1 MLTMGA
7 VLAIACSFGWST
19 ADVLRKRLAA
29 GSEPLDLSIRLAGVQ
44 LVLTLSVAIL
54 VLVPVGVENWSTWRL
69 TGGYWAYAVP
79 GFLCTALGHVLFL
92 KALKASDLSLTIPF
106 LSFSPI
112 FVMLVGVLVLNEWPS
127 GLAFCGV
134 LTVALGSVVLNAI
147 GARKDNTGP
156 ADSRSQG
163 YRKGLTLIIATAVS
177 WSIAAA
183 LDKGAIQNS
192 SQLTHLTL
200 LLSATWVLLIAYRWC
215 TPSVRSQASVSAGG
229 GGTGGIALWVTCAVM
244 VASLALQLAAYA
256 YWDVAS

>member
-1 MLTMGA
+1 M
-7 VLAIACSFGWST
+7 
-19 ADVLRKRLAA
+19 
-29 GSEPLDLSIRLAGVQ
+29 DLSIRLAGVQ

-163 YRKGLTLIIATAVS
+163 YRKGRTLIIATAVS
-177 WSIAAA
+177 WCSGRH
-183 LDKGAIQNS
+183 KGAIQNI
-192 SQLTHLTL
+192 SQLTHLV
-200 LLSATWVLLIAYRWC
+200 A
-215 TPSVRSQASVSAGG
+215 SQRDMGSSLR
-229 GGTGGIALWVTCAVM
+229 TGGVRLRCEVRHRCLRVAAVQA
-244 VASLALQLAAYA
+244 ASPFG
-256 YWDVAS
+256 